1 LRRSSDRELAILTEA
16 AEPPVRQ
23 IEVNFLAKPTFRPN
37 AHAITNDQHPDHQL
51 RINRGPSDLTVKG
64 LQSLTETLEVDMPV
78 NAAQ

>member
-1 LRRSSDRELAILTEA
+1 MIGNLAIQTEP

-64 LQSLTETLEVDMPV
+64 LQSLTETLKVDMPV